1 MILSPIPIAMSVIE
15 QRTHAKELLDRIDD
29 EFFSAVYNLMETY
42 VNKQKSRVMGYTPKG
57 EAITV
62 GEFLEQAD
70 EQVARAKA
78 GEGISVDE
86 LRKQSDEWLARIK

>member
-1 MILSPIPIAMSVIE
+1 MSVAE
-15 QRTHAKELLDRIDD
+15 QRNHAKELLDRIDD
-29 EFFSAVYNLMETY
+29 DFFVAIYNLMETY
-42 VNKQKSRVMGYTPKG
+42 VSKQKGRVMGYTPKG

-70 EQVARAKA
+70 EQVRRAKS

-86 LRKQSDEWLARIK
+86 LRKQSDEWLARTE

>member
-1 MILSPIPIAMSVIE
+1 MQPSPIPVAMNVTDKRS
-15 QRTHAKELLDRIDD
+15 HAKELLDRIDD
-29 EFFSAVYNLMETY
+29 EFFAAVYNLMETY
-42 VNKQKSRVMGYTPKG
+42 VNKQKSRVIGYTAEG

-86 LRKQSDEWLARIK
+86 LRKQSDEWLERIK